1 MDLKTI
7 KNELWSI
14 ARSYPTLAGLMMK
27 QLPNGGGTVGGSW
40 AAVMHSSN
48 LDGDHFENVCFEY
61 ANFEKELPQPA
72 DQLAFEII
80 SEVKHR
86 KWKDDSKLL
95 QMQKYHATAKKAPW
109 RDREKSTDRFFIAMG
124 LAMDQK
130 TDLTDTQLDDLTKWA
145 NHNGAEPE
153 WLKDGAM
160 A

>member
-1 MDLKTI
+1 
-7 KNELWSI
+7 
-14 ARSYPTLAGLMMK
+14 
-27 QLPNGGGTVGGSW
+27 
-40 AAVMHSSN
+40 
-48 LDGDHFENVCFEY
+48 
-61 ANFEKELPQPA
+61 
-72 DQLAFEII
+72 
-80 SEVKHR
+80 
-86 KWKDDSKLL
+86 
-95 QMQKYHATAKKAPW
+95 MQKYHATAKKAPW

>member
-61 ANFEKELPQPA
+61 ANFEKELPKPA

-95 QMQKYHATAKKAPW
+95 QMQKYHLTKKKAPW
-109 RDREKSTDRFFIAMG
+109 RDREKSTGRFFIAMG